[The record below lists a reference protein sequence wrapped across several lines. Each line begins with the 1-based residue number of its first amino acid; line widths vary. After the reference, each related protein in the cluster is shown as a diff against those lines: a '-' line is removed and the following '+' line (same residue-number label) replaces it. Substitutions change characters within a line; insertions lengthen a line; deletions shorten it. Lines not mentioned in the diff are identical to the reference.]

1 MTAKR
6 IYSDGMCCKLN
17 TQQKRLAP
25 GYSSWTKGGLFCG
38 RERKVGR
45 NTRKMV
51 KRVGNKGRQRH
62 DPSNDFTN
70 SAVSRNSHKEAG
82 GLTS

>member
-1 MTAKR
+1 
-6 IYSDGMCCKLN
+6 
-17 TQQKRLAP
+17 
-25 GYSSWTKGGLFCG
+25 
-38 RERKVGR
+38 
-45 NTRKMV
+45 MV